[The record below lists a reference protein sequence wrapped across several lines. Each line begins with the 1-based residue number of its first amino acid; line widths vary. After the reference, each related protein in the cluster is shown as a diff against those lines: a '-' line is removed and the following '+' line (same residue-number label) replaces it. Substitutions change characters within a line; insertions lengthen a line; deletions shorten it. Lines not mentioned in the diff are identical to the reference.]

1 MLSFLSCRLVV
12 NTIRSTDPAQQGCR
26 RCSEQPIRGW
36 ITLPIVAR
44 DAAYRLDRE
53 PDPRGFAVNFR
64 FGYILLE
71 IRAPQEVLRYGHE
84 EEGRRRS
91 DDDA

>member
-1 MLSFLSCRLVV
+1 MLSSRSCRLVV
-12 NTIRSTDPAQQGCR
+12 NTIRSTDPARQGCR

-44 DAAYRLDRE
+44 DAAYRLVRQ

-71 IRAPQEVLRYGHE
+71 IRIHQEVLRYGHE
-84 EEGRRRS
+84 EEGLRRS
-91 DDDA
+91 EDDA